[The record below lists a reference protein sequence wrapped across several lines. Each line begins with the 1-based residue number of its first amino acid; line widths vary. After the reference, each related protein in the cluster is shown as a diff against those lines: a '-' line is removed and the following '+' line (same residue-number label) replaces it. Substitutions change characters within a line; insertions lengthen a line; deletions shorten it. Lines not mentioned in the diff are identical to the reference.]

1 MDSNTTF
8 SRQESNAAVPSRQ
21 DVVFA
26 VLYSAMVLP
35 GILGNCLVITIVRK
49 TPSMHTTTNY
59 LLMNLAVAD
68 VLTLLLCPGLYDFAL
83 TSVRLHGF
91 SGDVICKLF
100 AGNAI
105 VPITINAAVI
115 TVCTIAVE
123 RYLALVKPF
132 RTALRISKESV
143 RVVVAIIWILAV
155 LSCIPDIQ
163 ANTFNPSSSSSYP
176 CQRPWSLDEYIY
188 NKPFIMFNNVCFGFI
203 SSLVLFI
210 CYFEIVRG
218 LFITRTICSQT
229 SVSNAERN
237 AKKQLARLLV
247 WLALLFAICSLP
259 FSIYFTFLVSLDRKT
274 VLENYDT
281 LHFWHRICRLL
292 LFANSFCNPMMYAL
306 QSSNYRDSFKALFS
320 TKVNCC
326 KPGFPNNSVFSSKDA
341 TQHAETE
348 RDRNPSND
356 HAMCRIQATR
366 H

>member
-1 MDSNTTF
+1 MDSNTKF
-8 SRQESNAAVPSRQ
+8 PRQESNAAVPSRQ

-123 RYLALVKPF
+123 RYLVLVKPF

-143 RVVVAIIWILAV
+143 RVVV
-155 LSCIPDIQ
+155 
-163 ANTFNPSSSSSYP
+163 
-176 CQRPWSLDEYIY
+176 
-188 NKPFIMFNNVCFGFI
+188 
-203 SSLVLFI
+203 
-210 CYFEIVRG
+210 
-218 LFITRTICSQT
+218 
-229 SVSNAERN
+229 
-237 AKKQLARLLV
+237 
-247 WLALLFAICSLP
+247 
-259 FSIYFTFLVSLDRKT
+259 
-274 VLENYDT
+274 
-281 LHFWHRICRLL
+281 
-292 LFANSFCNPMMYAL
+292 
-306 QSSNYRDSFKALFS
+306 
-320 TKVNCC
+320 
-326 KPGFPNNSVFSSKDA
+326 
-341 TQHAETE
+341 
-348 RDRNPSND
+348 
-356 HAMCRIQATR
+356 
-366 H
+366 